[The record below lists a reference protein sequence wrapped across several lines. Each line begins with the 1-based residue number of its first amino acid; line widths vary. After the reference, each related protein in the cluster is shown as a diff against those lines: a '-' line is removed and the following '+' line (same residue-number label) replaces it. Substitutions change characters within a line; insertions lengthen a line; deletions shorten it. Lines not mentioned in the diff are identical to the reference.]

1 MKALILCAGQGT
13 RLMPHTESVPKCLV
27 PAGDTPILAHALS
40 ALDGLVDE
48 VVLATGY
55 LEHEIRRFAA
65 DRLTLV
71 HNPDY
76 ATTNSLY
83 TLWLTRTAVAG
94 APFLLIN
101 GDIVFDA
108 ALAAQLVFDPAPTG
122 LLVDRDGPL
131 LDGEMNVVI
140 RDGEVTE
147 IGKHIAAER
156 ADALSLQLAKFG
168 AADGNLLFERVGELV
183 AAGQKGGF
191 PANAYDA
198 VIAQSRMVAVQR
210 RGGRWFEIDTLDDLA
225 RCEEALDA
233 TMNGEA
239 NEKSAG

>member
-1 MKALILCAGQGT
+1 VKALILCAGQGT

-27 PAGDTPILAHALS
+27 PVGNAPILAHALA
-40 ALDGLVDE
+40 ALKGRVDE

-55 LEHEIRRFAA
+55 LEHEIRRFAG

-71 HNPDY
+71 HNPDF

-83 TLWLTRTAVAG
+83 TLWLTRPAVAG

-108 ALAAQLVFDPAPTG
+108 ALVAQLVDDPAPTG

-140 RDGEVTE
+140 RDGLVAE

-168 AADGNLLFERVGELV
+168 AADGRLLFERVGELV

-191 PANAYDA
+191 PANAFDA
-198 VIAQSRMVAVQR
+198 VIAHSAMAAVQR
-210 RGGRWFEIDTLDDLA
+210 RGGTWFEIDTLDDLA
-225 RCEEALDA
+225 RCEGALA
-233 TMNGEA
+233 SAQAAET
-239 NEKSAG
+239 KSAG